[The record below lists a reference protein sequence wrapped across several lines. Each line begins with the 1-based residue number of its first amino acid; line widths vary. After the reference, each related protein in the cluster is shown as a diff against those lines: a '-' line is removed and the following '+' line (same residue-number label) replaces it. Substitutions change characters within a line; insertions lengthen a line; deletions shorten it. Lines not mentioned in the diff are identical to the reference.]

1 MLRDFN
7 LAFYTWKRVSQ
18 VALVVKNSPAN
29 TGDVRDTGLI
39 PESGRSPGKGNDNWL
54 YSSCLEN
61 PTGRGAW
68 MVTVLGV
75 TKSQTHTHEVISP
88 NLEQIA
94 V

>member
-1 MLRDFN
+1 M
-7 LAFYTWKRVSQ
+7 
-18 VALVVKNSPAN
+18 VKSLPAN
-29 TGDVRDTGLI
+29 TRGTREESLI
-39 PESGRSPGKGNDNWL
+39 PELGRSPGKGNDNWL
-54 YSSCLEN
+54 CSSCLEN
-61 PTGRGAW
+61 PTGRGVW